1 MINKI
6 LEGTHAVLPIEELKK
21 KLNKNIPLN
30 IKLGADPT
38 APDLHLGHVVVLNKL
53 RDLQDLGHKIIF
65 IIGDFT
71 ARIGDPTGKSKIRP
85 PLSEEQIQKNK
96 ETYINQLGRIL
107 DMSKISI
114 RFNSEWLDSMI
125 SRDWIRLCGNVTLAR
140 IIEREDF
147 KKRFNENTPIGLHEL
162 LYPMLQ
168 AYDSVVLNADIE
180 IGGTDQTFNLMMG
193 RFLQEQIGQEP
204 QIVITM
210 PLLEGLDGVN
220 KMSKSL
226 NNYIGLTEEPNSVFG
241 KIMSIS
247 DDMMLRYYEVVLR
260 YSKEKI
266 GEIKNNIHPIENKKN
281 LAYEILIKFWSKI
294 DAENAKKYFENNFQ
308 EKKYENLKEFKCDKN
323 SYNIIDIIIFIDNTL
338 SRSEAKRLIL
348 SNSISI
354 NDIKINDIYYNYS
367 VNTNDIFK
375 IGKHRIYKIIL

>member
-1 MINKI
+1 MIDKI
-6 LEGTHAVLPIEELKK
+6 LEGTFSVLPIEELKK

-38 APDLHLGHVVVLNKL
+38 APDLHLGHAVVLSKL
-53 RDLQDLGHKIIF
+53 KDLQDLGHRIIF

-71 ARIGDPTGKSKIRP
+71 ARIGDPTGKSKTRP

-107 DMSKISI
+107 DMSKVSI
-114 RFNSEWLDSMI
+114 RFNSEWLDLMT
-125 SRDWIRLCGNVTLAR
+125 SRDWIKLCGNVTLAR

-147 KKRFNENTPIGLHEL
+147 KKRLNENTPIGLHEL

-168 AYDSVVLNADIE
+168 AYDSVILNADVE

-204 QIVITM
+204 QVVITM

-226 NNYIGLTEEPNSVFG
+226 NNYIGLTEEPNNVFG

-247 DDMMLRYYEVVLR
+247 DNMMWRYYEVVLR

-266 GEIKNNIHPIENKKN
+266 EEIKNNIHPIENKKN

-308 EKKYENLKEFKCDKN
+308 EKKYENLKEFKSDKN
-323 SYNIIDIIIFIDNTL
+323 SYNIVDIVICIDNTL

-348 SNSISI
+348 SNSVSI

-367 VNTNDIFK
+367 TNANDVFRV
-375 IGKHRIYKIIL
+375 GKHRIYKVII